1 MQSAPLKLLVT
12 GANGFVGR
20 ALCAEAA
27 AQGMLVRGSMRHQ
40 YDLPAGVERV
50 VVGEIDEKINWQ
62 RALNGCDIVIHLA
75 ARVHVMRESVKNP
88 LEEFRRINTVG
99 TEQLARNAV
108 ASRVKRLVYVSS
120 IGVNGLFTRGDVKF
134 SEQDASNPHNAYAV
148 SKWEAEQ
155 VLYRVAVETGL
166 EVVIV
171 RPPLVYG
178 ANAPGNFAQMLQ
190 VVALCLP
197 LPLASVHNQ
206 RDFIYV
212 GNLVNSL
219 IACATHPTAAGQT
232 YLVSDGESVSTP
244 DLIRS
249 LAKAFGKSN
258 LVFPFPISV
267 MRFCAG
273 LFGKSAAVDRLTQSL
288 QIDSSKIRK
297 ELSWKPPCTM
307 QQGLQATADWYLQSI
322 KKLK

>member
-1 MQSAPLKLLVT
+1 MKQMLILIT
-12 GANGFVGR
+12 GANGFVGKV
-20 ALCAEAA
+20 LCDELLAI
-27 AQGMLVRGSMRHQ
+27 GLRVRGVTRNAYKSQ
-40 YDLPAGVERV
+40 ADVDNF
-50 VVGEIDEKINWQ
+50 VVGDIDESTNWKD
-62 RALNGCDIVIHLA
+62 ALRGVDVVIHLA
-75 ARVHVMRESVKNP
+75 ARVHVKHDNVVSP
-88 LEEFRRINTVG
+88 LDEFRRINTVG
-99 TEQLARNAV
+99 TEQLARNAA
-108 ASRVKRLVYVSS
+108 ASGVKRLVYISS

-197 LPLASVHNQ
+197 LPLAFVHNQ

-219 IACATHPTAAGQT
+219 IACATHPAAAGQT

-249 LAKAFGKSN
+249 LAKALGKSN

-322 KKLK
+322 KKT